1 MIKICEHCQNE
12 FNARWSKNR
21 FCSNSCSAKHT
32 SDKRF
37 KKLYSDGRN
46 DVFKTLTPE
55 VAYCLGVIITDGS
68 ITDNG
73 HTSQLKIVL
82 KKNDVDCLYFIRDII
97 APNANVIIKNEFA
110 HLYIGSKYMVKDL
123 AKYGIVPNKSEKTF
137 YPDIPSELNRFFIL
151 GLMDGDGSW
160 SNGTLKSGY
169 AYKVSSFYGTKELCE
184 SVKEI
189 VCSEI
194 GDVING
200 SYACKRKRFLHRI
213 GTGSKKNTSEFAN
226 WLYSG
231 HNLGMKRK
239 REKALS

>member
-1 MIKICEHCQNE
+1 MIKICEHCKNE

-110 HLYIGSKYMVKDL
+110 HLCIGSKYMIKDL
-123 AKYGIVPNKSEKTF
+123 RDFGIVPTKSEITH
-137 YPDIPSELNRFFIL
+137 YPNIPDELNKYFIL
-151 GLMDGDGSW
+151 GMMDGDGSW
-160 SNGTLKSGY
+160 SNGTLKNRDK
-169 AYKVSSFYGTKELCE
+169 YKVCSFYGTKSLCDSIKGIINKELG
-184 SVKEI
+184 EI
-189 VCSEI
+189 V
-194 GDVING
+194 NG
-200 SYACKRKRFLHRI
+200 SYPVKNKKFLHRI
-213 GTGSKKNTSEFAN
+213 CIGGGIRTRMFAD
-226 WLYSG
+226 WLYNG
-231 HNLGMKRK
+231 HLLGMERK
-239 REKALS
+239 REKAYR